1 MEGCKTIAEYAIK
14 KWMEGNGFV
23 MSEFSVE
30 MSGDDALIIDK
41 TGDSMKVSYDKK
53 GRKVE
58 VKKSPHRPQIQ
69 VGINSHKQCRLS
81 LRLIICGCSGKVNRN
96 RRKFG
101 NG

>member
-58 VKKSPHRPQIQ
+58 VMDCLDNYNFKGKCAI
-69 VGINSHKQCRLS
+69 INDGK
-81 LRLIICGCSGKVNRN
+81 LIGFQEEIPTQTANPSGDK
-96 RRKFG
+96 
-101 NG
+101 

>member
-58 VKKSPHRPQIQ
+58 VME
-69 VGINSHKQCRLS
+69 
-81 LRLIICGCSGKVNRN
+81 
-96 RRKFG
+96 
-101 NG
+101 